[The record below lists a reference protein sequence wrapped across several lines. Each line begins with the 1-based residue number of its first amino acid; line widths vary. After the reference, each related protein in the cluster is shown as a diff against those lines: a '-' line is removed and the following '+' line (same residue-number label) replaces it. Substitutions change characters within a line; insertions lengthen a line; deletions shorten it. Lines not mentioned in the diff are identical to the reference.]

1 MSHTE
6 VYRGGYLMSRRK
18 NIQRRMQQCGIT
30 QQQLAQHSVLSVK
43 ALNLWLDNKM
53 TIPYVH
59 LLRIAD
65 LLDLEFDD
73 LVEVV

>member
-1 MSHTE
+1 
-6 VYRGGYLMSRRK
+6 MSRRK

-30 QQQLAQHSVLSVK
+30 QQQLAQHSMLSVK